1 MAVTKVAMIA
11 QKAVAAKSRS
21 ARADRKLGI
30 SVGTLRGGSGGGGLE
45 LPASPRVA
53 QIFHPRVYVILIFVL
68 YYSLEREDRI
78 ETRA

>member
-1 MAVTKVAMIA
+1 MIA

-30 SVGTLRGGSGGGGLE
+30 SVGTLRGGGEGGGRGLE